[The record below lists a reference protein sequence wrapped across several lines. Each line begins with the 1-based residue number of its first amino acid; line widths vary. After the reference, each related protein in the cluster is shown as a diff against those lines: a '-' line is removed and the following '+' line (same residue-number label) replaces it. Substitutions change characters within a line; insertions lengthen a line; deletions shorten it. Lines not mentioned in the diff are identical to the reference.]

1 MFRQSDAKLQRWTKS
16 PALVIVSTE
25 LAFTSVTAT
34 SYSAAD
40 RQMTDGDVNGLVDD
54 LGWALPQ
61 LTGTSFGAFQS
72 VSKEAPA
79 AGATVSV
86 QRDGSIVVARYQGL
100 TAATGYA
107 GFGRWATLADGT
119 VTAGIVLY
127 DADFDRSANPNRR
140 TLHVHE
146 LGHALGY
153 SHVQARV
160 SVMNAVPIQGPM
172 DFDRDAARIA
182 FERMPGSRSPD
193 VDPSSFVA
201 GASVAMHPAV
211 WSPAIP

>member
-1 MFRQSDAKLQRWTKS
+1 
-16 PALVIVSTE
+16 
-25 LAFTSVTAT
+25 
-34 SYSAAD
+34 
-40 RQMTDGDVNGLVDD
+40 
-54 LGWALPQ
+54 
-61 LTGTSFGAFQS
+61 LTGSSLAAFAS

-79 AGATVSV
+79 AGAAISV
-86 QRDGSIVVARYQGL
+86 QRDGAIIVARYLGL

-127 DADFDRSANPNRR
+127 DADFDRSSNSNRR

-153 SHVQARV
+153 NHVQARV

-182 FERMPGSRSPD
+182 FERMPGNRSPD
-193 VDPSSFVA
+193 VDPQSFVA
-201 GASVAMHPAV
+201 GAGMSTRSAS
-211 WSPAIP
+211 WGPAIP